1 MPYDRA
7 DHDYSTEADPLPKGH
22 AATHIGMFL
31 AWAVFNGLE
40 NDYHQQRSAEHLSR
54 LRRREITG
62 RQFFEAACK
71 EQFAEKDLSP
81 DGNAFALHYYRD
93 ETGQRGAYFADY
105 RKVLVGSHP
114 SFWSVADT
122 WANYDKL
129 APVISQRYADWKNPT
144 PRKRWWQ
151 FWK

>member
-1 MPYDRA
+1 
-7 DHDYSTEADPLPKGH
+7 
-22 AATHIGMFL
+22 MFL

-40 NDYHQQRSAEHLSR
+40 NEFHRQYSAEQLAR

-71 EQFAEKDLSP
+71 ERFAEKDLSP
-81 DGNAFALHYYRD
+81 EGNAFAQQYYID
-93 ETGQRGAYFADY
+93 ETGRRGAYFADY
-105 RKVLVGSHP
+105 RKVLVRDLP

-129 APVISQRYADWKNPT
+129 ASVISQRYEGWKNPP